1 VLRAIEGEE
10 MAWLSTQG
18 GAAKLFL
25 NEESNRMAL
34 VELRAVKIGEA
45 SWLSSHGG
53 AEKLF

>member
-1 VLRAIEGEE
+1 

-34 VELRAVKIGEA
+34 VELRAIKIGEA